1 MEPEVAG
8 LSLPLVFAA
17 GVVSFISPC
26 VLPLVPGYLATVSG
40 VSFEQVAG
48 RRPGVSRQVVAASLL
63 FFAGFLVVFVA
74 LGASASVIGALLDE
88 HRLWLNRVSGAL
100 IVLFGLALLGFGW
113 SGSLGGRWTQV
124 VQEAARRRGGPV
136 ALGVAFAFCWTP
148 CVGPVLASILV
159 LAGASGSLPSGVL
172 LLLVYGLGLALPFLV
187 VGFGFTR
194 ALGAF
199 RSLQRHY
206 RVIQGA
212 AGLLL
217 VTMGALLLTGNL
229 YILNAYAQRALRA
242 LGLDWWSSI

>member
-1 MEPEVAG
+1 MEVAG
-8 LSLPLVFAA
+8 VSLPLVFAA
-17 GVVSFISPC
+17 GVVSFLSPC

-40 VSFEQVAG
+40 VSFEQIAA
-48 RRPGVSRQVVAASLL
+48 RKRGVSRQVAVASGL

-74 LGASASVIGALLDE
+74 LGASASLIGALLDE

-100 IVLFGLALLGFGW
+100 IIVFGLAMLGVGW
-113 SGSLGGRWTQV
+113 SGSLGGRWTQMV
-124 VQEAARRRGGPV
+124 HDAARRRGGPV

-159 LAGASGSLPSGVL
+159 LAGASGSLSSGVL

-199 RSLQRHY
+199 RSVQRHY
-206 RVIQGA
+206 RLIQGA

-217 VTMGALLLTGNL
+217 VTMGALLLSGNL
-229 YILNAYAQRALRA
+229 YILNVYAQRALQA
-242 LGLDWWSSI
+242 LGLDWWSSV